1 MTEQVF
7 DAALALLVLGVG
19 AWSMLAGRITSAVI
33 IFIVY
38 GLLLS
43 LVWVRIAPG
52 TDLRARLGTFEGH
65 ATLIRAEAA
74 AIPVFQPQPAPLAA
88 LAAGLRARFD
98 PRGIL
103 NPGLMG

>member
-1 MTEQVF
+1 VAPFHGQPGDVWKLSVKPS
-7 DAALALLVLGVG
+7 DAPGLVARLR
-19 AWSMLAGRITSAVI
+19 ADAVL
-33 IFIVY
+33 Y
-38 GLLLS
+38 DWGGG

-52 TDLRARLGTFEGH
+52 TDLRTRLGTLEGH

>member
-43 LVWVRIAPG
+43 LVWVRIAVI
-52 TDLRARLGTFEGH
+52 TKNA
-65 ATLIRAEAA
+65 
-74 AIPVFQPQPAPLAA
+74 
-88 LAAGLRARFD
+88 
-98 PRGIL
+98 
-103 NPGLMG
+103 MW

>member
-1 MTEQVF
+1 
-7 DAALALLVLGVG
+7 
-19 AWSMLAGRITSAVI
+19 
-33 IFIVY
+33 
-38 GLLLS
+38 
-43 LVWVRIAPG
+43 VRIAPG